1 MRLICACRLNHRLCV
16 VIGIPLHKTAKSRK
30 MCIKCQLH
38 ILRVL
43 NVCLAGLGLS
53 PFVQHLVWHLFFPS
67 SLLGFQAFKYLS
79 DVQAKFLTICG
90 GKMCSIHGTG
100 GNFTKHGNF
109 QSPHIKL
116 LAQMQPGSMFHLSC
130 F

>member
-1 MRLICACRLNHRLCV
+1 MFAGCIIHRLCV
-16 VIGIPLHKTAKSRK
+16 VIGIPLHKTVKSRK
-30 MCIKCQLH
+30 MCIKFQLH

-53 PFVQHLVWHLFFPS
+53 SFVQHLFWHLFFPS
-67 SLLGFQAFKYLS
+67 SLLGFQALKYLS
-79 DVQAKFLTICG
+79 DVQVKFITICAQNMG
-90 GKMCSIHGTG
+90 QAGT
-100 GNFTKHGNF
+100 FTKHGNF

-116 LAQMQPGSMFHLSC
+116 LAQMQPGSMFHLSY